1 MVLISLAPFSLK
13 RILALALAILG
24 LSAAS
29 SFAETLLLS
38 VDRTPYDRQ
47 MARIRPVLASGSST
61 EKQVS
66 LLVVNHWIQGLRGI
80 PYSFSMQWKT
90 PEEVANE
97 PTADCK
103 GKAVTLYQMMREHGA
118 QNVRLVIGKR
128 APTSKVTHTWVEWT
142 TPSGTYILDPT
153 LRWAACTET
162 QVSRNL
168 YMPHYAYAGARK
180 FRATAAEGL
189 LARL

>member
-1 MVLISLAPFSLK
+1 
-13 RILALALAILG
+13 
-24 LSAAS
+24 
-29 SFAETLLLS
+29 
-38 VDRTPYDRQ
+38 
-47 MARIRPVLASGSST
+47 
-61 EKQVS
+61 
-66 LLVVNHWIQGLRGI
+66 
-80 PYSFSMQWKT
+80 
-90 PEEVANE
+90 
-97 PTADCK
+97 
-103 GKAVTLYQMMREHGA
+103 MMREHGA
-118 QNVRLVIGKR
+118 QNIRLVIGKR

-168 YMPHYAYAGARK
+168 YVPHYAYAGARK